1 MMMVSFTGSFKDP
14 VQTVSLIT
22 GVTIDLEDPSYS
34 VNEENGTIEVCAV
47 ITSGSLEKSVVVTL
61 ATAEGT
67 ATGERCNKY

>member
-47 ITSGSLEKSVVVTL
+47 ITSGSLERSVVVTIE
-61 ATAEGT
+61 TAEGT
-67 ATGERCNKY
+67 ATGERCNKN